1 MSRSGFLN
9 REKFHELLSVL
20 QSQGYTCVGPTLK
33 DGAIQFDEVNS
44 IEALPKGY
52 ELDIS
57 PGHVRAIKKEHERFF
72 AWPNGPQG
80 IKPWLYKSREILWT
94 ASKSDTGFTFSE
106 PKIEGDPIAYIGAR
120 ACDLVALQLQDLH
133 FMYSD
138 YPDPYYTANRNA
150 LFIVG
155 INCSHAGSTCFC
167 ASTDDGPE
175 IHTGYDILLDEFDD
189 GYQVHFG
196 SEKGLSVFEQLSIT
210 PVSADMEAQAKSQ
223 IAQVVTQQERQ
234 LLHENMHA
242 NIFSN
247 LDAEEWERITKTC
260 LACGNCTAVCPS
272 CFCHREV
279 EVAALDG
286 ESSTHIREWD
296 SCFNQDHSYIHG
308 LTVREETRLR
318 YRQWMSHKL
327 GSWREQYDRSGCSG
341 CGRCIAWC
349 PVGIDFVAEANLIA
363 GDFE

>member
-1 MSRSGFLN
+1 MSRSGYLDRDN
-9 REKFHELLSVL
+9 FHELLQVL
-20 QSQGYTCVGPTLK
+20 QSEGFNCVGPTLK
-33 DGAIQFDEVNS
+33 DGAIQFGPIQSV
-44 IEALPKGY
+44 EAMPQGY

-57 PGHVRAIKKEHERFF
+57 PGHVRTIKKKHDRYF

-80 IKPWLYKSREILWT
+80 IKPWLYKSRDLLWT
-94 ASKSDTGFTFSE
+94 AKQTETGFTFSE
-106 PKIEGDPIAYIGAR
+106 PKIDAEAVAYIGAR

-138 YPDPYYTANRNA
+138 YVDPYYSANRKA
-150 LFIVG
+150 LFIVAV
-155 INCSHAGSTCFC
+155 NCSHSGSTCFC

-175 IHTGYDILLDEFDD
+175 IFTGYDLLLDEFEE
-189 GYQVHFG
+189 GYLIHFG
-196 SEKGLSVFEQLSIT
+196 SEKGLSIFEKLTLTDVTSDQ
-210 PVSADMEAQAKSQ
+210 EARAKSQ
-223 IAQVVTQQERQ
+223 LAQVVASQERE

-242 NIFSN
+242 NIFAN
-247 LDAEEWERITKTC
+247 LDAEEWGTVAEKC

-279 EVAALDG
+279 EFAALDG
-286 ESSTHIREWD
+286 KSSTHTREWD

-308 LTVREETRLR
+308 LTVRDETRLR

-349 PVGIDFVAEANLIA
+349 PAGIDFVAEANLIA
-363 GDFE
+363 GDI